1 MKFFLLNRTYFFIN
15 FSYAGRT
22 ELPDNLKS
30 MFRPIAMCVPDS
42 LIIAENTLFSDGFTA
57 YKINAKKVNDNFS
70 VNFTS
75 LLFVSNQTLNSNT

>member
-1 MKFFLLNRTYFFIN
+1 MVC
-15 FSYAGRT
+15 SYAGRT

-57 YKINAKKVNDNFS
+57 YKINAKKVQLSILGNN
-70 VNFTS
+70 VNRLMMINKNICILS
-75 LLFVSNQTLNSNT
+75 D